1 MRRLHGTTHA
11 DVCADRQP
19 RPLRLLK
26 WSIGRHCYQGSVMPV
41 RQTAEQTGDLRSRPP
56 LPGKQF
62 ATTAVYVT
70 DRVGDDQSANGDAA
84 VSGRNRQ
91 RAAADTRPDGTIETE
106 IRAGRRTGTGTD
118 ASRS

>member
-11 DVCADRQP
+11 DVCADRQ
-19 RPLRLLK
+19 RRRLGFLK

-84 VSGRNRQ
+84 RS
-91 RAAADTRPDGTIETE
+91 EE
-106 IRAGRRTGTGTD
+106 RRVGQEWR
-118 ASRS
+118 SREAWGA